1 MLGFVLC
8 HKLDDNYGQHA
19 RDCLVSTGSPCETKI
34 YNTEVQNCLII
45 RRNGYDHKATVLF
58 HMCLLAYHDE
68 RDLRK
73 TIGIGK
79 GT

>member
-19 RDCLVSTGSPCETKI
+19 RDCVPCQPDLRVKQKFTIQNYRTAQSFAEMATITK
-34 YNTEVQNCLII
+34 LL
-45 RRNGYDHKATVLF
+45 LF

-73 TIGIGK
+73 KRIGK
-79 GT
+79 GA